1 MEKRQG
7 RLIPGQDIEELGQ
20 GGTSVPAEGDPAALA
35 QGEEVARRTRELL
48 ATRGWCLWKCS
59 TLSGEVIAVVRGES
73 VKGIPEGY
81 PVYTEAELEQL
92 CQDDVSD
99 AALRLVYE
107 AKKLTGAKVMTEK
120 NEGGNNG
127 EARAEVYLRETD
139 QKHRPVSGGA
149 WRGGPQ

>member
-1 MEKRQG
+1 MSGLKSLKKNSKVDIMLEKWQE
-7 RLIPGQDIEELGQ
+7 RLIPSQDTEQFGQ

-35 QGEEVARRTRELL
+35 QAEEVARCTRELL

-59 TLSGEVIAVVRGES
+59 ILGGEVIAVVRDES

-99 AALRLVYE
+99 ATLRLVNE
-107 AKKLTGAKVMTEK
+107 AKKLTGAKVISAE
-120 NEGGNNG
+120 EG
-127 EARAEVYLRETD
+127 D
-139 QKHRPVSGGA
+139 
-149 WRGGPQ
+149 